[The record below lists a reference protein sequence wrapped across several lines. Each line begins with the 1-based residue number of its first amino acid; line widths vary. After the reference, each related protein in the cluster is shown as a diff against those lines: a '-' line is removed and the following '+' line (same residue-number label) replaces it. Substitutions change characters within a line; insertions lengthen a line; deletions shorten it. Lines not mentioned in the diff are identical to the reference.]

1 MGNIEFYRIS
11 LGSGGGSGS
20 GSGSGLRFHM
30 MVSLFTL
37 DVVDAE
43 EDYCEK
49 DQECE
54 YGDGDSWLEAE
65 VQKREHMI
73 HVVEDVIYYS
83 RFWFFLS

>member
-1 MGNIEFYRIS
+1 MGNIEFFRIS

-37 DVVDAE
+37 DFVDAE

-54 YGDGDSWLEAE
+54 YGDGDSWNEAE
-65 VQKREHMI
+65 VQKMEDMI
-73 HVVEDVIYYS
+73 HVEVLVLLIVEMYVIQ
-83 RFWFFLS
+83 